1 MSNDDPFSDFDD
13 EPADVERT
21 IILPAPGGRRRSGA
35 TAPVTAP
42 RAAPE
47 RPQRPGGP
55 SIALESATAN
65 PLVGAAATA
74 FALVRRLRNTAS
86 YGDVPALR
94 DSVLAT
100 IRDFEATA
108 RRNGASQEAAYA
120 GRYALC
126 ALIDETVM
134 STPWGSHSIWNSE
147 SLLATLHNE
156 TRGGAKFFQ
165 ILDRMLQNP
174 ARNID
179 LLELLFHCLTLG
191 FQGQFAVADRGAAKL
206 EEMTNNLYR
215 TIRNQRGEPEREL
228 SPHWQGVQDRGPAVA
243 RYIPLWVVP
252 IAVCA
257 LAVVLFLGFSYS
269 VNRASDDVFI
279 TLNSLGREAAQL
291 HALPEAK
298 PILIETRR
306 EPDAPA
312 PPRPAERIRGLLQ
325 DEVAQ
330 GLVDVVDQGSAV
342 NVVVHNKGLFAS
354 GSATVS
360 ETYRPLIVKIGRAVN
375 PEAGPITVIGHTD
388 SQPIRSLKFPSNWH
402 LSSARAKS
410 VQAVVSQAVEDS
422 GKVQAEGRADTE
434 PVADNGTAA
443 GRQANRRIE
452 IRVVTR

>member
-21 IILPAPGGRRRSGA
+21 IILPAPGGRRRTGK

-42 RAAPE
+42 RVAPE
-47 RPQRPGGP
+47 RPARSAGRA
-55 SIALESATAN
+55 IAIESASNN
-65 PLVGAAATA
+65 PLVAAAGTA

-126 ALIDETVM
+126 ALIDETVL
-134 STPWGSHSIWNSE
+134 STPWGSQSVWNSE

-165 ILDRMLQNP
+165 ILERMLQNP

-179 LLELLFHCLTLG
+179 LLELLFHCLSLG
-191 FQGQFAVADRGAAKL
+191 FQGQFAVADRGAARL
-206 EEMTNNLYR
+206 EEITNNLYR

-228 SPHWQGVQDRGPAVA
+228 SPHWQGVRDQGPAVA

-252 IAVCA
+252 IAVTA
-257 LAVVLFLGFSYS
+257 LAAVLFLGFSYS
-269 VNRASDDVFI
+269 VNRASDEVFV
-279 TLNSLGREAAQL
+279 TLNGLGREAAQL

-306 EPDAPA
+306 EPDAPP

-325 DEVAQ
+325 DEVAE
-330 GLVDVVDQGSAV
+330 GLVEVVDEGSAV
-342 NVVVHNKGLFAS
+342 KVVVYNKGLFGS
-354 GSATVS
+354 GSAAVTDG
-360 ETYRPLIVKIGRAVN
+360 YRPLLVKIGRAVN
-375 PEAGPITVIGHTD
+375 DESGPITVIGHTD

-402 LSSARAKS
+402 LSSARAKA
-410 VQAVVSQAVEDS
+410 VQAVVAQAVEQPE
-422 GKVQAEGRADTE
+422 KVQAEGRADTE
-434 PVADNGTAA
+434 PVADNGTAE
-443 GRQANRRIE
+443 GRRANRRIE
-452 IRVVTR
+452 IRVVTQ